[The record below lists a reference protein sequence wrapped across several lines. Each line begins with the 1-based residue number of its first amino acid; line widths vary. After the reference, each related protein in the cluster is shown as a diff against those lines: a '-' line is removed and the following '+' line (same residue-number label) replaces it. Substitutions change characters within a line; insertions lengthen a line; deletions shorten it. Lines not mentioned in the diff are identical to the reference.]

1 MKKVISLV
9 TVVVMLLAMV
19 PAVFAAA
26 VPVGYTAITSQAEL
40 AAIANNLS
48 GKYILTKN
56 ITLTE
61 DFAPIATDPDAPFEG
76 ILDGA
81 GYTIYNLSVSVETVN
96 TTVGGL
102 FGYNAGTVCNLNL
115 ADATVTVDGM
125 DPYANTYT
133 YAGGIAAVNSGTI
146 EGCSISGSVCGSST
160 TLTAYVGGIV
170 GENKGTVSK
179 CAAYA
184 TVESVGISEAVAGG
198 IAGWN
203 KGTVANCFNA
213 RAVAGTA
220 AAEDTVVRAGG
231 IAGKNGFAGNGTISC
246 CHNVGAV
253 SAADGEAYVGGISG
267 NNLKTVENSYYLST
281 TAASQVGTSAEAVGA
296 ISEADYKNQAK
307 FAGFDFDTVWTIAQY
322 PVLQGVVVLD
332 AAGDAN
338 GDGTVNTADVL
349 YMMRYCNLHAGVS
362 VSLAAGDLNGDGSV
376 DIADVVRLMK
386 QITV

>member
-1 MKKVISLV
+1 MKKVISFV
-9 TVVVMLLAMV
+9 TIVVMLLAMV

-76 ILDGA
+76 VLDGA
-81 GYTIYNLSVSVETVN
+81 GFTIYNLAVTVETTN
-96 TTVGGL
+96 TAVGGL
-102 FGYNAGTVCNLNL
+102 FGYNAGTVSNLNL
-115 ADATVTVDGM
+115 SDVNVLVDGI
-125 DPYANTYT
+125 DPYATTYT

-146 EGCSISGSVCGSST
+146 EKCSISGTVCGSSAA
-160 TLTAYVGGIV
+160 LTAYVGGIV

-179 CAAYA
+179 CANYA
-184 TVESVGISEAVAGG
+184 AVESVAVSEVAVGG
-198 IAGWN
+198 IVGWN

-213 RAVAGTA
+213 RTVAGTA
-220 AAEDTVVRAGG
+220 AAEDTVIRVGG

-253 SAADGEAYVGGISG
+253 SAADGEIYAGGISG

-281 TAASQVGTSAEAVGA
+281 TAASQVGTSAATTGA
-296 ISEADYKNQAK
+296 IAAADYKNQAK
-307 FAGFDFDTVWTIAQY
+307 FVGFDFDAIWTMEQY
-322 PVLQGVVVLD
+322 PALQGVVVLD
-332 AAGDAN
+332 VVGDAN
-338 GDGTVNTADVL
+338 GDGTVNTSDVL

-362 VSLAAGDLNGDGSV
+362 IPLTAGDMNGDGSI

-386 QITV
+386 RIAG